1 MFVVISGVADEPC
14 QSLGQVTP
22 LQAARTPNLD
32 DIARKS
38 EIGYCYA
45 IKEGIAPQSSDAL
58 VSLFGQNPSMSS
70 RAALEA
76 AGFGIGFKRGDLVV
90 RTNFATVDDLK
101 SKNILDRRA
110 GRTLTKKEAKILAKE
125 VNQGVKLPFK
135 FEFVPTLHHR
145 GILLFRGGF
154 SDNITNTDPFYGN
167 GLSHNGREGLK
178 AKFSE
183 PMDDDENSKL
193 SANLVNSFMRQSHE
207 ILDKHS
213 LNSLRVRKG
222 LFSANCLLCRD
233 AGSAPVRFKKLKG
246 RWMALGYTPLERGVA
261 LALKMDLYNV
271 KYPAMKSMDIYSNLY
286 SGLNRALKSS
296 IKMMKRN
303 VKKQDYF
310 YIHLKETE
318 VPGMDNKPADK
329 VKMIE
334 LIDKKLFGFL
344 KKFAKKQGAK
354 IVITSDRVASS
365 RMKSTTAGPVP
376 VLYYNPADEL
386 NEEKRF
392 TEEQA
397 LKGKRIIGNKL
408 LENTL
413 LVK

>member
-32 DIARKS
+32 DLAGKG
-38 EIGYCYA
+38 EIGYCYT

-58 VSLFGQNPSMSS
+58 VSLFGQNPSLVS

-76 AGFGIGFKRGDLVV
+76 VGAGIDFKRGDLVV

-110 GRTLTKKEAKILAKE
+110 GRTLTKKEAKVLAKE
-125 VNQGVKLPFK
+125 INQGVKLPFK
-135 FEFVPTLHHR
+135 FEFKPTLHHR
-145 GILLFRGGF
+145 GILIFRGGF

-167 GLSHNGREGLK
+167 GLSHNGRAGLK
-178 AKFSE
+178 VSFSE
-183 PMDDDENSKL
+183 PMDDEENSKL

-213 LNSLRVRKG
+213 LNSIRVKKG

-233 AGSAPVRFKKLKG
+233 AGNEQVKFKKLKG
-246 RWMALGYTPLERGVA
+246 KWMALGYTPLERGIA
-261 LALKMDLYNV
+261 QALKMDIYDV
-271 KYPAMKSMDIYSNLY
+271 KYPGMKSMDVYSNLY

-344 KKFAKKQGAK
+344 KKFVKKNGAK
-354 IVITSDRVASS
+354 LVVTSDRVTSS
-365 RMKSTTAGPVP
+365 RMKSTAEGPVP

-386 NEEKRF
+386 IEEKRF

-397 LKGKRIIGNKL
+397 LKGKKIIGNKL
-408 LENTL
+408 LESTL